1 MNGFCVQCRFLE
13 SPCLYLSLFALSLM
27 QQGDRSSAGLVLGC
41 YTWELLGF
49 QAWDK

>member
-1 MNGFCVQCRFLE
+1 MASVFNVAFWNV
-13 SPCLYLSLFALSLM
+13 PVCLYLFALSLM